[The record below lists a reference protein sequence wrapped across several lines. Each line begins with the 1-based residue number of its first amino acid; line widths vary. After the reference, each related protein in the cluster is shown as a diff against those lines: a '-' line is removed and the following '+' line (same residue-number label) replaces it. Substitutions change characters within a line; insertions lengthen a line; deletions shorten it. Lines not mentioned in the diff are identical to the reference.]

1 MNVTT
6 MSMGMSI
13 TNTIPMSEPDIGP
26 AERTAVMDVLD
37 GKTLALGP
45 RLAAFEE
52 TLAAKVGARHGIAVN
67 SGTSALHL
75 CLIAAGVGEGDVVI
89 TTPFSF
95 VASAN
100 CILYVRARPVFVDVD
115 PVTLTLDPERVERAV
130 QAIGRSGQRV
140 KAVLPVHV
148 FGQAA
153 DMDAILAVAERH
165 GLAVIEDAC
174 EAIGGAYKGRPLG
187 TLGDAGTFAFY
198 PNKQMTTGEGGMI
211 VTNDERWDALAR
223 SLRNQGRDVF
233 DEWLAHTRLGYNYR
247 LDEMSAALGLA
258 QVERLDEILAK
269 RARVASWYEARLAGV
284 EGVAT
289 PRMSAATTTQ
299 SWFVYV
305 VRLPDLATRAHVMR
319 ELGVRGI
326 PSRPY
331 FPPIHLQPFY
341 RADYGFRPGQ
351 FPITEAAGETC
362 LALPFFGTMSEDA
375 VDTVCGALGEA
386 LDELRDDTS
395 TAGRLS
401 RGASRA

>member
-1 MNVTT
+1 MSTSTNTKSTT
-6 MSMGMSI
+6 
-13 TNTIPMSEPDIGP
+13 TNTIPMSEPDIGA
-26 AERTAVMDVLD
+26 AERTAVLEVLD

-45 RLAAFEE
+45 RLALFEE
-52 TLAAKVGARHGIAVN
+52 RLAARVGARHGIAVN

-75 CLIAAGVGEGDVVI
+75 CLLAAGVGEGDVVV

-115 PVTLTLDPERVERAV
+115 PVTLTLDPDRFERAV

-140 KAVLPVHV
+140 KAVIPVHV

-153 DMDAILAVAERH
+153 DMDAIVAIAERH
-165 GLAVIEDAC
+165 GIAVIEDAC

-187 TLGDAGTFAFY
+187 TIGDAGTFAFY

-211 VTNDERWDALAR
+211 VTNDTRWSDLCK

-258 QVERLDEILAK
+258 QVARLDEILAK
-269 RARVASWYEARLAGV
+269 RARVAGWYSRRLADV
-284 EGVAT
+284 EGVAVPT
-289 PRMSAATTTQ
+289 MSDTTTTQ

-305 VRLPDLATRAHVMR
+305 VRLHDLATRAHVMR
-319 ELGVRGI
+319 ELGTRGI

-341 RADYGFRPGQ
+341 RADFGFRPGA
-351 FPITEAAGETC
+351 FPVSEAAGDTC
-362 LALPFFGTMSEDA
+362 LALPFFGTMTESA
-375 VDTVCGALGEA
+375 VDTVCGAL
-386 LDELRDDTS
+386 RDVLATTP
-395 TAGRLS
+395 TAAEPRRSAG
-401 RGASRA
+401 GARA

>member
-1 MNVTT
+1 MKTPIV
-6 MSMGMSI
+6 
-13 TNTIPMSEPDIGP
+13 PMSEPDVGP
-26 AERTAVMDVLD
+26 AERAAVLAVLD
-37 GKTLALGP
+37 GKALALGP
-45 RLAAFEE
+45 RLAQFEDK
-52 TLAAKVGARHGIAVN
+52 LAARVGARHGIAVN

-75 CLIAAGVGEGDVVI
+75 CLIAAGVGEGDVVV

-100 CILYVRARPVFVDVD
+100 CILYVRARLVFVDVD
-115 PVTLTLDPERVERAV
+115 PVTLTLDPERFERAV

-153 DMDAILAVAERH
+153 DMDAILAIAERH

-174 EAIGGAYKGRPLG
+174 EAIGGAYKGRALG

-211 VTNDERWDALAR
+211 VTNDSRWDALAR

-247 LDEMSAALGLA
+247 LDEMSAALGVA

-269 RARVASWYEARLAGV
+269 RARVAGWYEARLGDV
-284 EGVAT
+284 EGVTT
-289 PRMSAATTTQ
+289 PRMVATTTTH

-305 VRLPDLATRAHVMR
+305 VRVADLATHAHLMRA
-319 ELGVRGI
+319 LGERGI

-341 RADYGFRPGQ
+341 RAAFGFRPGA
-351 FPITEAAGETC
+351 FPISEAAGDTC
-362 LALPFFGTMSEDA
+362 LALPFYGTMTESA
-375 VDTVCGALGEA
+375 VDTVCGAVREILDGAILGQARSAERANTAPAYRLEA
-386 LDELRDDTS
+386 T
-395 TAGRLS
+395 
-401 RGASRA
+401 RA

>member
-1 MNVTT
+1 MTT
-6 MSMGMSI
+6 
-13 TNTIPMSEPDIGP
+13 TIVPMSEPDIGQ
-26 AERTAVMDVLD
+26 AERTAVLEVLE

-45 RLAAFEE
+45 RLGQFEE
-52 TLAAKVGARHGIAVN
+52 RLAAKVGARHGIAVN
-67 SGTSALHL
+67 SGTAALHL
-75 CLIAAGVGEGDVVI
+75 CLLAAGVGEGDVVV

-100 CILYVRARPVFVDVD
+100 CILYVGARPLFVDVD
-115 PVTLTLDPERVERAV
+115 PVTLTLDPERLERAV
-130 QAIGRSGQRV
+130 EAIGRSGQRV

-153 DMDAILAVAERH
+153 DMDAILAIAERH

-211 VTNDERWDALAR
+211 VTDDARWDALAR

-269 RARVASWYEARLAGV
+269 RARVARWYHARLADV
-284 EGVAT
+284 EGVARPT
-289 PRMSAATTTQ
+289 LSATTTTE

-305 VRLPDLATRAHVMR
+305 VRVGDLPTRSHVMR
-319 ELGVRGI
+319 GLAARGI

-341 RADYGFRPGQ
+341 RADYGFRPGM

-362 LALPFFGTMSEDA
+362 LALPFFGTMSETQ
-375 VDTVCGALGEA
+375 VDTVCGALRETLAERRETTAAARGGFVAEEA
-386 LDELRDDTS
+386 
-395 TAGRLS
+395 A
-401 RGASRA
+401 RA

>member
-1 MNVTT
+1 
-6 MSMGMSI
+6 MSI
-13 TNTIPMSEPDIGP
+13 RTIPMSEPDIGP
-26 AERTAVMDVLD
+26 AERAAVLDVLD
-37 GKTLALGP
+37 GRTLALGP
-45 RLAAFEE
+45 RLPHFEE
-52 TLAAKVGARHGIAVN
+52 QLAAKVGARHGIGVS
-67 SGTSALHL
+67 SGTAALHL
-75 CLIAAGVGEGDVVI
+75 CLLAAGVGEGDIVV

-115 PVTLTLDPERVERAV
+115 PLTLTLDPERFERAV

-153 DMDAILAVAERH
+153 DMDAILAIAERH

-187 TLGDAGTFAFY
+187 TLGDAGVFAFY
-198 PNKQMTTGEGGMI
+198 PNTQITTGEGGMI
-211 VTNDERWDALAR
+211 VTNDSRWDALAR

-247 LDEMSAALGLA
+247 LNEMSAALGLA
-258 QVERLDEILAK
+258 QVARFDEILAK
-269 RARVASWYEARLAGV
+269 RARVARWYETRLGDL
-284 EGVAT
+284 EGVTT

-305 VRLPDLATRAHVMR
+305 VRLDDLATRAHVMR
-319 ELGVRGI
+319 ALGERGI

-341 RADYGFRPGQ
+341 RTDFGFRPGA
-351 FPITEAAGETC
+351 FPITEAAGDTC
-362 LALPFFGTMSEDA
+362 LALPFYGAMPEDA
-375 VDTVCGALGEA
+375 VDTVCGALREILEEA
-386 LDELRDDTS
+386 S
-395 TAGRLS
+395 VVTAPRRSQGVQ
-401 RGASRA
+401 RG

>member
-1 MNVTT
+1 MA
-6 MSMGMSI
+6 
-13 TNTIPMSEPDIGP
+13 IPMSEPDVGP
-26 AERTAVMDVLD
+26 AERAAVMEVLD

-45 RLAAFEE
+45 RLTRFEE
-52 TLAAKVGARHGIAVN
+52 RLAEKVGARHGIAVN
-67 SGTSALHL
+67 SGTAALHL
-75 CLIAAGVGEGDVVI
+75 CLIAAGVGEGDVVV

-115 PVTLTLDPERVERAV
+115 PTTLTLDPERLERAV
-130 QAIGRSGQRV
+130 QAIGRSGGRV

-187 TLGDAGTFAFY
+187 TIGDAGTFAFY

-211 VTNDERWDALAR
+211 VTDDARWDALAR

-233 DEWLAHTRLGYNYR
+233 DEWLAHSRLGYNYR

-269 RARVASWYEARLAGV
+269 RARVAGWYSARLVDV
-284 EGVAT
+284 EGVAV
-289 PRMSAATTTQ
+289 PRLSATTTTA

-305 VRLPDLATRAHVMR
+305 VRLRDLATRAHAMR
-319 ELGVRGI
+319 ELAARGI

-331 FPPIHLQPFY
+331 FPPIHLQPYF
-341 RADYGFRPGQ
+341 RADFGFRPGA
-351 FPITEAAGETC
+351 FPASEAAGETC
-362 LALPFFGTMSEDA
+362 LALPFYGTMTEDA
-375 VDTVCGALGEA
+375 VDTVCGALGEVLA
-386 LDELRDDTS
+386 ARRE
-395 TAGRLS
+395 TA
-401 RGASRA
+401 AA

>member
-1 MNVTT
+1 MSATTTT
-6 MSMGMSI
+6 MKI
-13 TNTIPMSEPDIGP
+13 AMSEPDIGP
-26 AERTAVMDVLD
+26 AERAAVLEVLD
-37 GKTLALGP
+37 GSTLALGP
-45 RLAAFEE
+45 RLQLFEE
-52 TLAAKVGARHGIAVN
+52 RLAAKVGARYGIGVN

-75 CLIAAGVGEGDVVI
+75 CLLAAGVGEDDVVV

-100 CILYVRARPVFVDVD
+100 CILYVRARPVFVDID
-115 PVTLTLDPERVERAV
+115 PVTLTLDPERFERAV
-130 QAIGRSGQRV
+130 QAIGRTGQRV

-148 FGQAA
+148 FGQAC
-153 DMDAILAVAERH
+153 DMDAILAIAERH

-198 PNKQMTTGEGGMI
+198 PNKQITTGEGGMI
-211 VTNDERWDALAR
+211 VTNDSRWNDLTR

-247 LDEMSAALGLA
+247 LDEMSAALGA
-258 QVERLDEILAK
+258 VQVERFDEILAK
-269 RARVASWYEARLAGV
+269 RARVAGWYDERLRQV
-284 EGVAT
+284 EGVT
-289 PRMSAATTTQ
+289 VPRMSATTTTE

-305 VRLPDLATRAHVMR
+305 IRLADLATRSHVMR
-319 ELGVRGI
+319 ALGERGI

-341 RADYGFRPGQ
+341 RQDYGFRPGQ

-362 LALPFFGTMSEDA
+362 LALPFYGLMTEST
-375 VDTVCGALGEA
+375 VDTVCGALREVLADVAEA
-386 LDELRDDTS
+386 
-395 TAGRLS
+395 AAAPRLS
-401 RGASRA
+401 HGATGA

>member
-1 MNVTT
+1 M
-6 MSMGMSI
+6 
-13 TNTIPMSEPDIGP
+13 TIPMSEPDIGP
-26 AERTAVMDVLD
+26 TERAAVLGVLD
-37 GKTLALGP
+37 GRTMALGP
-45 RLAAFEE
+45 RLQGFEE
-52 TLAAKVGARHGIAVN
+52 RLAAKVGARYGIGVN

-75 CLIAAGVGEGDVVI
+75 SLLAAGVGEGDVVV

-100 CILYVRARPVFVDVD
+100 CILYVRARPVFVDID
-115 PVTLTLDPERVERAV
+115 PVSLTLDPERFERAV

-153 DMDAILAVAERH
+153 DMDAILAIAERH
-165 GLAVIEDAC
+165 GLAVVEDAC

-187 TLGDAGTFAFY
+187 TLGDAGVFAFY
-198 PNKQMTTGEGGMI
+198 PNKQITTGEGGMI
-211 VTNDERWDALAR
+211 VTNDSRWDALTR

-258 QVERLDEILAK
+258 QMERFDEILAK
-269 RARVASWYEARLAGV
+269 RAHVAGWYEARLGGL
-284 EGVAT
+284 EGVTTPYMPAT
-289 PRMSAATTTQ
+289 TTTQ

-305 VRLPDLATRAHVMR
+305 IRLRDLATRAHVMR
-319 ELGVRGI
+319 ALGERGI

-341 RADYGFRPGQ
+341 RADFGFRPGA
-351 FPITEAAGETC
+351 FPIAEAAGDTC
-362 LALPFFGTMSEDA
+362 LALPFYGTMPESA
-375 VDTVCGALGEA
+375 VDTVCGALFEIME
-386 LDELRDDTS
+386 DR
-395 TAGRLS
+395 RP
-401 RGASRA
+401 RRARSA

>member
-1 MNVTT
+1 MSTT
-6 MSMGMSI
+6 SATSTT
-13 TNTIPMSEPDIGP
+13 TNTIPMSEPDIGA
-26 AERTAVMDVLD
+26 AERTAVLEVLD

-45 RLAAFEE
+45 RLALFEE
-52 TLAAKVGARHGIAVN
+52 RLAARVGARHGIAVN

-75 CLIAAGVGEGDVVI
+75 CLLAAGVGEGDVVV

-115 PVTLTLDPERVERAV
+115 PVTLTLDPERFERAV

-140 KAVLPVHV
+140 KAVIPVHV

-153 DMDAILAVAERH
+153 DMDAIVAIAERH
-165 GLAVIEDAC
+165 GIAVIEDAC

-211 VTNDERWDALAR
+211 VTNDTRWSDLCK

-258 QVERLDEILAK
+258 QVARLDEILAK
-269 RARVASWYEARLAGV
+269 RARVAAWYSARLADV

-289 PRMSAATTTQ
+289 PTMSDTTTTQ

-305 VRLPDLATRAHVMR
+305 VRLRDLATRAHVMR
-319 ELGVRGI
+319 ELGTRGI

-341 RADYGFRPGQ
+341 RADFGFRPGA
-351 FPITEAAGETC
+351 FPVSEAAGDTC
-362 LALPFFGTMSEDA
+362 LALPFFGTMAESA
-375 VDTVCGALGEA
+375 VDTVCGALREVLA
-386 LDELRDDTS
+386 TMPAAIEPRRS
-395 TAGRLS
+395 AG
-401 RGASRA
+401 GARA